1 MKKLIILTTSFVF
14 LLVFILPFA
23 AAFLIKIIPANDQPS
38 YDINNKRG
46 IFGIN
51 EVSQQFTSQE
61 DNLTAIGLS
70 LGNPNLKNKK
80 EIIFYLTDTN
90 GNEVRKVIISG
101 ANVQD
106 GDLIKFNFDPISVSK
121 NVTYI
126 FRLSSSSAG
135 PEETLT
141 VPFSTIKTSWI
152 GPANYG
158 EEVIENGLP
167 IVTYHKPASHL
178 LVVRQI
184 LTSWLSRI

>member
-14 LLVFILPFA
+14 ILIFILPFA

-46 IFGIN
+46 IFRIN
-51 EVSQQFTSQE
+51 DVVQEFTSQE
-61 DNLTAIGLS
+61 DYLTAVGLS

-80 EIIFYLTDTN
+80 EIIFDLMDTS
-90 GNEVRKVIISG
+90 GNEIRRATLNG

-106 GDLIKFNFDPISVSK
+106 GSLVKFTFDPISGSN
-121 NVTYI
+121 NVKYL
-126 FRLSSSSAG
+126 FRLSSPEAG
-135 PEETLT
+135 PEEILT

-152 GPANYG
+152 GPAYYG
-158 EEVIENGLP
+158 KDVIANGLP
-167 IVTYHKPASHL
+167 IITYHKPTSYL
-178 LVVRQI
+178 SVVRQI